1 MIGIVMIGIVIQIYR
16 NSNEHS
22 NRNSRM
28 PAASE
33 KHTDAEVV
41 HTANPRTK
49 NLDVRGQTY

>member
-1 MIGIVMIGIVIQIYR
+1 MIGIVIQIYR